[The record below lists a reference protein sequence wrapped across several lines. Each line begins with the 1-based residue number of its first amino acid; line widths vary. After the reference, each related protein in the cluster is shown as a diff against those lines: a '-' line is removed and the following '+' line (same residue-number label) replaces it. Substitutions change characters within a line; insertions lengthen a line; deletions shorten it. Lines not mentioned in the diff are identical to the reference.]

1 MCSLSGSG
9 GAAPSPRQT
18 TTTLH
23 KSDSSL
29 ESTSGGMP
37 SPELL
42 QTVWFCE
49 YFCVSHVHVS
59 PTCWCVQKRLCFR
72 PNSSP
77 HCPNCRVGSTVHLHG
92 EHVVPG
98 SHAPLGNDPCAP
110 WTFSFFL
117 SFFLSFCCVWSD
129 STRAT
134 PRTRIRLI
142 TNAGVAPN
150 MIQQGGP
157 TFMFVAGRVRFH
169 CLHCICLMLF
179 EQ

>member
-117 SFFLSFCCVWSD
+117 SFFLLRLERFNSRDASHANSSNYKRRCGAEHDPTGGSHFHVCCREGAFSLF
-129 STRAT
+129 A
-134 PRTRIRLI
+134 
-142 TNAGVAPN
+142 
-150 MIQQGGP
+150 
-157 TFMFVAGRVRFH
+157 
-169 CLHCICLMLF
+169 LHLF
-179 EQ
+179 DAV